1 MPHTPSRRQ
10 VLGGLGAAVATS
22 ALAPVAR
29 AAGTLARPDLA
40 VTGRATDLAA
50 GWRFA
55 LVNPDGVTDPD
66 GRFARAADPAF
77 DDSAWQVVDVPHDWS
92 IELPPVADGRT
103 AGASGFFRGG
113 LGWYRKSV
121 TLPPSLAGKRVSV
134 EFDGVYSDAHV
145 HLNGEL
151 LGNHPCAYTGFA
163 FDLTGRLHTDGRTPN
178 VLAVRAV
185 NPMPSSRWYAGS
197 GIYRR
202 VRLVVTEPVHVARHG
217 TFVTTPG
224 IAAGRGTVR
233 VATDVVND
241 SAAPVTAEVRTTVT
255 GPEGRVV
262 AAGSATV
269 AVPAGGTATAVT
281 TPDVA
286 GPRLWSVGSPVL
298 YGLRTDVAVAGRVL
312 DTTSTAF
319 GFRYP
324 EFHPD
329 HGFSLNG
336 EPMKLRGVN
345 LHSTQGPL
353 GAVVDAAALERQMR
367 LMLAMGANALRT
379 AHNPPDPQLVTICEQ
394 LGILMMVE
402 AFDCWRTGKVEY
414 DYHRD
419 FDAWSARDIGEMV
432 HAAKNSPA
440 VVLWSIGNEVPDAS
454 MAGGPGIAAGLI
466 AAVRAIDPTRPVVM
480 GSDRYRSVPAP
491 GSPQDLI
498 LRQLDGLGVNYN
510 TAQSIDGL
518 HAKYPDKFFF
528 ESESS
533 SATSTRGVYQDPDLL
548 NTGENHTPGKR
559 ATSSY
564 DNNLA
569 SWTFSGEYSLKK
581 DRDRKFCQGQFL
593 WAGQDYLG
601 EPTPYDVFPVKTS
614 FFGAIDSAGLP
625 KDAFHLFRS
634 QWTTAPMVHLTPMD
648 WTRHRPGEP
657 VAVWVYSTVD
667 TVELVLNGRS
677 LGVQRFDRKTTVDG
691 RPYLETTEATG
702 DDKND
707 PSGSYTSPNGSRGK
721 LHLTW
726 TVPFEPG
733 TLTAIATSGGREVA
747 RDRLVTAGPPRALTL
762 TAEPRGQGA
771 MTFVTASVVD
781 EHGVVVPGAEPVLR
795 FTVRGPG
802 RVAGVDNGRQEN
814 AQSYQQPAIPAFGG
828 QAVAVIAATG
838 GRGPITVTVSSPGL
852 APGNVTVPGTSL
864 GQRNGPG
871 ARAVERPASP
881 GLAAADASYSG
892 APDTVPAA
900 MLDGDPATG
909 WSNFYVKQATATLNA
924 VSRPREQDHGV
935 HRRQGASASSPCGL
949 AALRPTAVAM
959 RLIAAT
965 RLSFNGP
972 RIAFGTKFGPP
983 WPALVAR
990 RSFASAICVSS
1001 SCRLRRTSA
1010 WAWAG
1015 IAGSRLATS
1024 GQLICPPALVPPV
1037 CTGAEAAGA
1046 GAAWPPRAHVAS
1058 RPRPCGFT
1066 PWRPIAMAIRS
1077 IVDVRLSAS
1086 GPRIAFGTK
1095 FEPPWPALVA
1105 RRSFAS
1111 AICVSSS
1118 CRLRRTS
1125 AWAGIAGSR
1134 LATSG
1139 HVIRLPDAALA
1150 WPGSPTVVAITSA
1163 PPAIAR
1169 PRAAVASF
1177 VRRERRCRPP

>member
-1 MPHTPSRRQ
+1 MPNTPSRRV
-10 VLGGLGAAVATS
+10 VLGGLGAAVVTS
-22 ALAPVAR
+22 AVAPAAR
-29 AAGTLARPDLA
+29 AAEALTRPGLDL
-40 VTGRATDLAA
+40 TGRATDLGT

-55 LVNPDGVTDPD
+55 LANPDGVTDPD
-66 GRFARAADPAF
+66 GRFADAPNPAY
-77 DDSAWQVVDVPHDWS
+77 DDSKWQVVDVPHDWS
-92 IELPPVADGRT
+92 IELPPTDRGT
-103 AGASGFFRGG
+103 QSGSGFFRGG
-113 LGWYRKSV
+113 LGWYRRTF

-145 HLNGEL
+145 YLNGEL
-151 LGNHPCAYTGFA
+151 LGNHPYAYTGFA

-185 NPMPSSRWYAGS
+185 NPLPSSRWYSGS
-197 GIYRR
+197 GIHCR
-202 VRLVVTEPVHVARHG
+202 VRLVVTEPVHIGRHG
-217 TFVTTPG
+217 TFVTTPD
-224 IAAGRGTVR
+224 IAAGRGTVK

-241 SAAPVTAEVRTTVT
+241 SAGATAAEVRTTVT
-255 GPEGRVV
+255 DPAGHVV
-262 AAGSATV
+262 ATGGTTV
-269 AVPAGGTATAVT
+269 PVPAGKTTTAVT
-281 TPDVA
+281 VQRVPK
-286 GPRLWSVGSPVL
+286 PRLWSVGKPQL
-298 YGLRTDVAVAGRVL
+298 YRVRTDVVVAGRVL
-312 DTTSTAF
+312 DTTTADF
-319 GFRYP
+319 GFRYT

-329 HGFSLNG
+329 RGFSLNG

-353 GAVVDAAALERQMR
+353 GAVIDSAALERQMR

-379 AHNPPDPQLVTICEQ
+379 AHNPPAPELVTVCER

-402 AFDCWRTGKVEY
+402 AFDCWRTGKLEF

-419 FDAWSARDIGEMV
+419 FDAWSGRDIAEMV

-454 MAGGPGIAAGLI
+454 MAGGPAIAAELI
-466 AAVRAIDPTRPVVM
+466 KTVRGIDPTRPVVM
-480 GSDRYRSVPAP
+480 GSDRYRSVPSP

-533 SATSTRGVYQDPDLL
+533 SETSTRGVYQDPDLL

-581 DRDRKFCQGQFL
+581 DRDRRFCQGQFL

-648 WTRHRPGEP
+648 WTTHRPGEP

-667 TVELVLNGRS
+667 SVELVLNGRS
-677 LGVQRFDRKTTVDG
+677 LGVKRFDRKTTVDG
-691 RPYLETTEATG
+691 RPYLETSEPAG

-707 PSGSYTSPNGSRGK
+707 PSGSYTSPNGGTGK

-747 RDRLVTAGPPRALTL
+747 RDRLVTAGPPRAVTL
-762 TAEPRGQGA
+762 SAEPRGDGA
-771 MTFVTASVVD
+771 MAFVTASVVD
-781 EHGVVVPGAEPVLR
+781 SRGVVVPGAEPVLR
-795 FTVRGPG
+795 FAVRGPG
-802 RVAGVDNGRQEN
+802 RVAGVDNGRQEL
-814 AQSYQQPAIPAFGG
+814 AQSYQQPTIPAFRG

-838 GRGPITVTVSSPGL
+838 GRGPITVTASAPGL
-852 APGNVTVPGTSL
+852 APGKTTLPGTNL

-871 ARAVERPASP
+871 ARAVERPVTSAFV
-881 GLAAADASYSG
+881 AADASYSG
-892 APDTVPAA
+892 APDTLPAA

-909 WSNFYVKQATATLNA
+909 WSNFYVKQATATLPA
-924 VSRPREQDHGV
+924 VSRPR
-935 HRRQGASASSPCGL
+935 
-949 AALRPTAVAM
+949 AAD
-959 RLIAAT
+959 
-965 RLSFNGP
+965 
-972 RIAFGTKFGPP
+972 
-983 WPALVAR
+983 W
-990 RSFASAICVSS
+990 VS
-1001 SCRLRRTSA
+1001 
-1010 WAWAG
+1010 
-1015 IAGSRLATS
+1015 
-1024 GQLICPPALVPPV
+1024 
-1037 CTGAEAAGA
+1037 
-1046 GAAWPPRAHVAS
+1046 
-1058 RPRPCGFT
+1058 
-1066 PWRPIAMAIRS
+1066 
-1077 IVDVRLSAS
+1077 
-1086 GPRIAFGTK
+1086 
-1095 FEPPWPALVA
+1095 
-1105 RRSFAS
+1105 
-1111 AICVSSS
+1111 
-1118 CRLRRTS
+1118 
-1125 AWAGIAGSR
+1125 
-1134 LATSG
+1134 
-1139 HVIRLPDAALA
+1139 LA
-1150 WPGSPTVVAITSA
+1150 WPAARRIGAVTANFVVDAEHALPSA
-1163 PPAIAR
+1163 VEVAY
-1169 PRAAVASF
+1169 RAARGWEPARNAKVAWGSGSNDPTTLEF
-1177 VRRERRCRPP
+1177 DPVTTTEVRITMTAKGFLRISALAAS

>member
-1 MPHTPSRRQ
+1 MPYTPSRRL
-10 VLGGLGAAVATS
+10 VLGGLGAAVVTS
-22 ALAPVAR
+22 AVAPAAR
-29 AAGTLARPDLA
+29 AAEALTRPALEP
-40 VTGRATDLAA
+40 TGRSTDLGT

-55 LVNPDGVTDPD
+55 LANPDGVTDPD
-66 GRFARAADPAF
+66 GRFADAANPAY
-77 DDSAWQVVDVPHDWS
+77 DDSAWQLVDVPHDWS
-92 IELPPVADGRT
+92 IELPPTSQGT
-103 AGASGFFRGG
+103 QSGSGFFRGG
-113 LGWYRKSV
+113 LGWYRKTF

-145 HLNGEL
+145 FLGGEL
-151 LGNHPCAYTGFA
+151 LGNHPYAYTGFA
-163 FDLTGRLHTDGRTPN
+163 FDLTGRLHADGRTPN

-185 NPMPSSRWYAGS
+185 NPLPSSRWYSGS

-202 VRLVVTEPVHVARHG
+202 VRLVVTEPVHLGRHG
-217 TFVTTPG
+217 TFVTTPD

-241 SAAPVTAEVRTTVT
+241 SAGATAAQVRTTVT
-255 GPEGRVV
+255 DPAGHVV
-262 AAGSATV
+262 ATGEATV
-269 AVPAGGTATAVT
+269 PVPAGKTTTAVT
-281 TPDVA
+281 TQTVPK
-286 GPRLWSVGSPVL
+286 PRLWSVGTPRL
-298 YGLRTDVAVAGRVL
+298 YRVRTDVVVAGRVL
-312 DTTSTAF
+312 DTTTADF
-319 GFRYP
+319 GFRYT

-345 LHSTQGPL
+345 LHATQGPL
-353 GAVVDAAALERQMR
+353 GAVIDPAALERQLR

-379 AHNPPDPQLVTICEQ
+379 AHNPPAPELVTACER
-394 LGILMMVE
+394 LGILLMVE
-402 AFDCWRTGKVEY
+402 AFDCWRTGKLEF

-419 FDAWSARDIGEMV
+419 FDAWSGRDIAEMV
-432 HAAKNSPA
+432 HAVKNSPA

-454 MAGGPGIAAGLI
+454 MAGGPAIAAELI
-466 AAVRAIDPTRPVVM
+466 KTVRGIDTTRPVIM

-533 SATSTRGVYQDPDLL
+533 SETSTRGVYQDPDLL

-581 DRDRKFCQGQFL
+581 DRDRRFCQGQFL

-648 WTRHRPGEP
+648 WTTHRPGEP

-677 LGVQRFDRKTTVDG
+677 LGVKKFDRKTTVDG
-691 RPYLETTEATG
+691 RTYLETSEPAG

-707 PSGSYTSPNGSRGK
+707 PSGSYTSPNGGTGK

-733 TLTAIATSGGREVA
+733 TLTAIARSGGREVA
-747 RDRLVTAGPPRALTL
+747 RDRLVTAGPPHAVTL
-762 TAEPRGQGA
+762 TAEPRWEGA
-771 MTFVTASVVD
+771 MAFVTASIVD
-781 EHGVVVPGAEPVLR
+781 SHGVVVPGAEPVLR
-795 FTVRGPG
+795 FAVRGPG
-802 RVAGVDNGRQEN
+802 RVAGVDNGRQEL
-814 AQSYQQPAIPAFGG
+814 AQSYQQPTIPAFRG

-838 GRGPITVTVSSPGL
+838 GRGPITVTASAPGL
-852 APGNVTVPGTSL
+852 APGKTTLPGTNL

-871 ARAVERPASP
+871 ARAVDRPVAP
-881 GLAAADASYSG
+881 AFVAADASYSG

-900 MLDGDPATG
+900 MLDGDPTTG
-909 WSNFYVKQATATLNA
+909 WSNFYVKQATATLAA
-924 VSRPREQDHGV
+924 VSRPRPEDWV
-935 HRRQGASASSPCGL
+935 SL
-949 AALRPTAVAM
+949 A
-959 RLIAAT
+959 
-965 RLSFNGP
+965 F
-972 RIAFGTKFGPP
+972 
-983 WPALVAR
+983 PAAR
-990 RSFASAICVSS
+990 RIGAVTANFVVDANHAVPSAVEVAHRTERGWEPVRNPEVTGGSGSNDPTTLEFDPVTTTEVRITMTAPGF
-1001 SCRLRRTSA
+1001 LRISA
-1010 WAWAG
+1010 
-1015 IAGSRLATS
+1015 
-1024 GQLICPPALVPPV
+1024 
-1037 CTGAEAAGA
+1037 
-1046 GAAWPPRAHVAS
+1046 
-1058 RPRPCGFT
+1058 
-1066 PWRPIAMAIRS
+1066 
-1077 IVDVRLSAS
+1077 LSA
-1086 GPRIAFGTK
+1086 A
-1095 FEPPWPALVA
+1095 A
-1105 RRSFAS
+1105 R
-1111 AICVSSS
+1111 
-1118 CRLRRTS
+1118 
-1125 AWAGIAGSR
+1125 G
-1134 LATSG
+1134 
-1139 HVIRLPDAALA
+1139 
-1150 WPGSPTVVAITSA
+1150 
-1163 PPAIAR
+1163 
-1169 PRAAVASF
+1169 
-1177 VRRERRCRPP
+1177 

>member
-10 VLGGLGAAVATS
+10 VLGGFGAAVVTS
-22 ALAPVAR
+22 ALAP
-29 AAGTLARPDLA
+29 AAKAAEPGL
-40 VTGRATDLAA
+40 GRATDLTD
-50 GWRFA
+50 GWRFVLA
-55 LVNPDGVTDPD
+55 NPDGVTAPD
-66 GRFARAADPAF
+66 GPFADPAF
-77 DDSAWQVVDVPHDWS
+77 DDSSWQLVDVPHDWS
-92 IELPPVADGRT
+92 IELPPVESGT
-103 AGASGFFRGG
+103 YGSSGFFRGG
-113 LGWYRKSV
+113 LGWYRKAF

-151 LGNHPCAYTGFA
+151 LGNHPYAYTGFA

-185 NPMPSSRWYAGS
+185 NPLPSSRWYAGS
-197 GIYRR
+197 GIYRK

-217 TFVTTPG
+217 TFVTTPD

-241 SAAPVTAEVRTTVT
+241 SGGALAAEVRTAVT
-255 GPEGRVV
+255 DPAGRVV
-262 AAGSATV
+262 AKGSATV
-269 AVPAGGTATAVT
+269 PVPAGKTVTAVT
-281 TPDVA
+281 TQTVA
-286 GPRLWSVGSPVL
+286 GPKPWSVEEPRL
-298 YGLRTDVAVAGRVL
+298 YRVRTDVVVAGRVL
-312 DTTSTAF
+312 DTTTTAF
-319 GFRYP
+319 GLRHT

-336 EPMKLRGVN
+336 VPMKLRGVN
-345 LHSTQGPL
+345 LHASQGAL
-353 GAVVDAAALERQMR
+353 GAVIDAAALERQLR
-367 LMLAMGANALRT
+367 LMLAMGVNALRT
-379 AHNPPDPQLVTICEQ
+379 AHNPPAPELVAACDR

-402 AFDCWRTGKVEY
+402 AFDCWRTGKVEF

-419 FDAWSARDIGEMV
+419 FDAWSARDIAEMV
-432 HAAKNSPA
+432 HAAKNSPS

-454 MAGGPGIAAGLI
+454 MAGGPAIAADLVET
-466 AAVRAIDPTRPVVM
+466 VRGIDPTRPVIM

-518 HAKYPDKFFF
+518 HAAYPDKFFF

-533 SATSTRGVYQDPDLL
+533 SETSTRGAYQDPDLL

-614 FFGAIDSAGLP
+614 FFGAVDSAGLP

-648 WTRHRPGEP
+648 WTTHRPGEP

-677 LGVQRFDRKTTVDG
+677 LGVKKFDRKTTVDG
-691 RPYLETTEATG
+691 RSYLETTEPVG

-707 PSGSYTSPNGSRGK
+707 PSGSYTSPNGGVGK

-733 TLTAIATSGGREVA
+733 TLTAIARSGGREVA
-747 RDRLVTAGPPRALTL
+747 RDRLVTAGPPHAVTL
-762 TAEPRGQGA
+762 TAEPRGDGA
-771 MTFVTASVVD
+771 MAFVTASVVD
-781 EHGVVVPGAEPVLR
+781 SRGVVVPGAEPVLR
-795 FTVRGPG
+795 FVVRGPG
-802 RVAGVDNGRQEN
+802 RVAGVDNGRQEL
-814 AQSYQQPAIPAFGG
+814 AQSYQQPTIPVFHG

-838 GRGPITVTVSSPGL
+838 GRGAITVTASAPGL
-852 APGNVTVPGTSL
+852 APGTTTLPGTNL

-871 ARAVERPASP
+871 ARAVEQPEVP
-881 GLAAADASYSG
+881 IVLAADASYSG

-909 WSNFYVKQATATLNA
+909 WSNHYVKQATAALKA
-924 VSRPREQDHGV
+924 VSRPRPEDWV
-935 HRRQGASASSPCGL
+935 SLVWP
-949 AALRPTAVAM
+949 RPQH
-959 RLIAAT
+959 
-965 RLSFNGP
+965 
-972 RIAFGTKFGPP
+972 FGTLTANFVVDATLVLPETTEVAYRTARGFEPVRGLKIAWGTGPNDP
-983 WPALVAR
+983 TTFSFEPVTTTEVRITLKTRGFLRISALVAR
-990 RSFASAICVSS
+990 
-1001 SCRLRRTSA
+1001 
-1010 WAWAG
+1010 
-1015 IAGSRLATS
+1015 
-1024 GQLICPPALVPPV
+1024 
-1037 CTGAEAAGA
+1037 
-1046 GAAWPPRAHVAS
+1046 
-1058 RPRPCGFT
+1058 
-1066 PWRPIAMAIRS
+1066 
-1077 IVDVRLSAS
+1077 
-1086 GPRIAFGTK
+1086 
-1095 FEPPWPALVA
+1095 
-1105 RRSFAS
+1105 
-1111 AICVSSS
+1111 
-1118 CRLRRTS
+1118 
-1125 AWAGIAGSR
+1125 
-1134 LATSG
+1134 
-1139 HVIRLPDAALA
+1139 
-1150 WPGSPTVVAITSA
+1150 
-1163 PPAIAR
+1163 
-1169 PRAAVASF
+1169 
-1177 VRRERRCRPP
+1177 